1 MSDSLKDILNEDK
14 EKARIR
20 RRNYIA
26 KDLLRP
32 KYHQRVVKV
41 KTPRLARITPR
52 NWERFED

>member
-1 MSDSLKDILNEDK
+1 MSDSLKDILNKDK

-20 RRNYIA
+20 RRNHIA

-32 KYHQRVVKV
+32 KYRQRVVKV
-41 KTPRLARITPR
+41 KTPRLVRITPR